1 LTSCDG
7 GADDITGTDSNG
19 RYYVD
24 IISFHLYNGF
34 GGSQTRSQVIST
46 LMSSTGLNADLA
58 DLKARLAACDSYHGR
73 TGGNVLQMAVTEAN
87 VNHQNPSGDSL
98 TGVGAKSFLG
108 GQFWAEVLGIAMRQ
122 GVAFVNF
129 WSTIEGDE
137 LGYISGDGTT
147 KRPSYYHF
155 QMVAQ
160 NFRGSSVAVTDNQ
173 ANVKTFGAE
182 DVDQTAVMIMNQ
194 DQSSSFNYTVRLDTG
209 AVSGLNPLKI
219 NVDAGVAAEYN
230 GTISTESSIVLIFD
244 ASGAIKKKIEYKLNG
259 HANSNLPPAV
269 TTY

>member
-1 LTSCDG
+1 
-7 GADDITGTDSNG
+7 
-19 RYYVD
+19 
-24 IISFHLYNGF
+24 
-34 GGSQTRSQVIST
+34 
-46 LMSSTGLNADLA
+46 MSSTGLNADLA

-87 VNHQNPSGDSL
+87 VNYQNPSVDS
-98 TGVGAKSFLG
+98 TGVGATSFLG

-129 WSTIEGDE
+129 WSTVEGDE

-182 DVDQTAVMIMNQ
+182 DVDQIAVMIMNQ

-209 AVSGLNPLKI
+209 TVSGLNPLKI